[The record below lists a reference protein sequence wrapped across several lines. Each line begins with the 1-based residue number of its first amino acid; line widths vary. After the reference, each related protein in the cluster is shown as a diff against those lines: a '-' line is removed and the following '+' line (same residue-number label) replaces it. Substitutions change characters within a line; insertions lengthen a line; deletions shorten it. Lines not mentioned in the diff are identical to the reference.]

1 MGSIKNIKFVQKIQL
16 GFLLIAIVS
25 TIIALNSFIRMN
37 QTASKKDEL
46 FSEFLKPQ
54 TKINELYNRFKN
66 IQFIALKFSI
76 PAFKNS
82 STQNIQFIQ
91 KEKVSIDSIF
101 IYLTSKNFGD
111 SEKKAVEDTKA
122 IWVNYKN
129 VVLDAIISA
138 GLMND
143 YEMAAVVTTSSGEEI
158 SGQLEQKFEILG
170 KYFKEKGK
178 SVDIDISSTV
188 TNSKWFIVIGM
199 IIGIV
204 IFLYLLLKLAPS
216 LTSPLE
222 KFKAVMKT
230 FAEGS
235 YDVELNVNS
244 KDEFGELNEMLKQLR
259 DAQKEKIKAAEK
271 IASGI
276 FEKVI
281 PASDKDMLA
290 HSFNRITDTVFEL
303 ANEMKSLVKSAING
317 KLSARGDNNKF
328 QGQFEEIVSGL
339 NQTLEAIVVPIQEG
353 AEVLSVMA
361 TGDLTVR
368 VSGEYQGDHQLM
380 KISINKVAESL
391 SEALGEVSEAVSAT
405 ASAANEISSSSEEM
419 AAGAQEQSAQTSE
432 VVSAVEQMTKTI
444 MVNTKNASF
453 AAENAKSAGEKAKRG
468 GMVVHD
474 TISGMKRIS
483 EVVNDSAITVEA
495 LGKSSDKIGEIVQVI
510 NDIADQTNLL
520 ALNAAIEAARAGE
533 QGRGFAVV
541 ADEVRKLAERTTKAT
556 KEIAMMIKQIQKD
569 TLEAVKSMHEGTKE
583 VENGT
588 MLANNAGEVLKSII
602 AEAETVTDIAVQVAA
617 ASEEQSSA
625 SEQISRNVEG
635 ISNVT
640 RETSSGIQQ
649 IAHAAEDLNKLTVTL
664 QDLVAKFKVNHE
676 KNIISSHKYNRE
688 LHA

>member
-1 MGSIKNIKFVQKIQL
+1 MTNFKNIKFVQKIQL

-37 QTASKKDEL
+37 QTEGKKDEL
-46 FSEFLKPQ
+46 FSEFIEPQ
-54 TKINELYNRFKN
+54 TKINDLYNKFKN

-76 PAFKNS
+76 PAFQS
-82 STQNIQFIQ
+82 SSAQNIQFIQ
-91 KEKVSIDSIF
+91 KEKASIDSIF
-101 IYLTSKNFGD
+101 SYLSSKNFGE
-111 SEKKAVEDTKA
+111 SEKKAVADTKV

-143 YEMAAVVTTSSGEEI
+143 FEMAAVVTTSSGEEI
-158 SGQLEQKFEILG
+158 SGQIEQKFAVLG
-170 KYFKEKGK
+170 KYFREKGK

-188 TNSKWFIVIGM
+188 TNSKWFIVLGM
-199 IIGIV
+199 IIGTL
-204 IFLYLLLKLAPS
+204 IFLYISLKLAPS
-216 LTSPLE
+216 LTSPLKKIKE
-222 KFKAVMKT
+222 VMGT

-235 YDVELNVNS
+235 YDVELNVQS
-244 KDEFGELNEMLKQLR
+244 KDEFGELNEMLSKLR

-271 IASGI
+271 IASGV

-281 PASDKDMLA
+281 PASDKDILA
-290 HSFNRITDTVFEL
+290 HSFNKITDTVYDL

-317 KLSARGDNNKF
+317 KLSARGDNSKF
-328 QGQFEEIVSGL
+328 HGQFEEIISGL
-339 NQTLEAIVVPIQEG
+339 NQTLEAIVIPIQEG

-368 VSGEYQGDHQLM
+368 VTGEYKGDHQLM
-380 KISINKVAESL
+380 KNSINKVADSL
-391 SEALGEVSEAVSAT
+391 SGALGEVSEAVSAT
-405 ASAANEISSSSEEM
+405 ASAANQISSSSEEM
-419 AAGAQEQSAQTSE
+419 AAGAQEQSSQTSE

-468 GMVVHD
+468 GIVVHD

-483 EVVNDSAITVEA
+483 EVVNSSATTVEA

-569 TLEAVKSMHEGTKE
+569 TSEAVKSMHEGTKE

-602 AEAETVTDIAVQVAA
+602 EEAETVTDIAIQVAA

-664 QDLVAKFKVNHE
+664 QDLVAKFKLNRE
-676 KNIISSHKYNRE
+676 KNINSSHRNSRM
-688 LHA
+688 LNV